1 MADGASDVRAFGV
14 ALIVVSSAFA
24 VLSNRVRKFGY
35 RILLEILLS
44 SVPYPSI
51 WVIIEVLD
59 WNDRVFN

>member
-1 MADGASDVRAFGV
+1 VADGASDVRVFGV